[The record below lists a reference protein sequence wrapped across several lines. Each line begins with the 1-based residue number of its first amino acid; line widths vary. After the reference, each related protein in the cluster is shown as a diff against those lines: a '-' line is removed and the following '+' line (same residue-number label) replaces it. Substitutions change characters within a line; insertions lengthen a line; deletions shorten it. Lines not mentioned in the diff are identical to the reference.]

1 MGLTSAMNT
10 SLNGLALNET
20 SIDVIGNNIANA
32 GTNGFKSSN
41 VLFASQLS
49 RTISIG
55 SQPTPVNAG
64 TNPQQIG
71 LGAQVAAISKDFTPG
86 SITNSTSPSDLAIQ
100 GDGFFVVETGMGD
113 AYTRDGN
120 FTLSAPTI
128 NPDTGAVIPSRLET
142 AQGYVVQGYGVD
154 ENYNLV
160 TTQLTDI
167 EIPLGSLNVA
177 QQTQNITVGG
187 ALSPSGDVGTQGALL
202 LGSAM
207 TDTSGGDASTDPAD
221 AATLLT
227 SVFLDGDATALFTSG
242 QTLSFTAQ
250 KGGRL
255 QPEQTLTVD
264 GATTMQ
270 DLLDL
275 MSNSIGIHS
284 GGDVQN
290 DPNSGGQPGVTMTA
304 GGEIQIVG
312 NRGTIN
318 DVAISPGD
326 LLQNGASVPIAFAK
340 SESADGE
347 SAVTDFIVYDSLG
360 EEVAVKMTSVLDSV
374 TGNSTT
380 YRYFIESADDS
391 DADVVVSNGTLT
403 FDTNGNVV
411 DGGTA
416 TFLIDRNATAAA
428 SPMQITADLSTISGI
443 VSPNTGSTLNLLS
456 QDGSGP
462 GTLTEFNVTT
472 TGEINGIFDNGVSRI
487 LGQVALAKFAN
498 NQGLLEAGDN
508 LFREGVSSGPA
519 LIGAPGT
526 QGTGTILP
534 GAVELSNTDIGRNLV
549 DLIVASTNYRGNA
562 RVISSVNDL
571 INELLLLGR

>member
-41 VLFASQLS
+41 VLFATQLS
-49 RTISIG
+49 RTISVG

-71 LGAQVAAISKDFTPG
+71 LGAQVAAISKDFTSG

-100 GDGFFVVETGMGD
+100 GDGFFVVETGIGN

-128 NPDTGAVIPSRLET
+128 NPNTGAVIPSRLET

-154 ENYNLV
+154 ANFNLV

-202 LGSAM
+202 LSSAL

-221 AATLLT
+221 ASTLLT

-242 QTLSFTAQ
+242 QTVSFTAQ

-255 QPEQTLTVD
+255 QPPQTLAVD

-275 MSNSIGIHS
+275 MANTIGIHS
-284 GGDVQN
+284 GGDIQD

-360 EEVAVKMTSVLDSV
+360 AEVAVKMTSVLDSV

-380 YRYFIESADDS
+380 YRYFIESVDDS

-411 DGGTA
+411 SGGTA

-526 QGTGTILP
+526 QGVGTILP